1 MEILVAVL
9 VSIAI
14 NAVAYLLTP
23 KPKSQAP
30 TAGALDIP
38 ATKDGTPIP
47 VIFGEV
53 WIKDPHIA
61 YYGNANTRPI
71 TKSGGKK

>member
-1 MEILVAVL
+1 MWVAIL

-14 NAVAYLLTP
+14 NAIAYILTP
-23 KPKSQAP
+23 RPKPSTP
-30 TAGALDIP
+30 TAGNLDIP
-38 ATKDGTPIP
+38 DAKVGSPVP

-53 WIKDPHIA
+53 WIKDPLIS
-61 YYGNANTRPI
+61 YYGNQNTRAI

>member
-9 VSIAI
+9 ISIAI

-23 KPKSQAP
+23 KPKSESP
-30 TAGALDIP
+30 TAGSLDIP
-38 ATKDGTPIP
+38 VTKDGTPIP

-61 YYGNANTRPI
+61 YWGNANSRAI
-71 TKSGGKK
+71 VKSGGKK

>member
-1 MEILVAVL
+1 MGILVAVL
-9 VSIAI
+9 ISIAI

-23 KPKSQAP
+23 QPKPESP
-30 TAGALDIP
+30 TAGSLDIP

-61 YYGNANTRPI
+61 YWGNANTRAI
-71 TKSGGKK
+71 VKSGGKK